1 MFVGMVLAFC
11 SVLLK
16 VAQTKTT
23 NIYMKNKLLSLASLL
38 AVFNANAIEIGPT
51 GSGVE
56 LSGFIDL
63 YYQGKDAAGSD
74 TAGVGQVE
82 IDLDFASGPISAS
95 VDYDLGGDFADANG
109 LEEAIVT
116 YDFGNGFSVTA
127 GEMLSYLGF
136 EAYDPINMYQYS
148 TAYESIGGIYD
159 GYAVGASADYS
170 TEMFSAGI
178 WSSLTN
184 SQDFEYALAFT
195 GIENLTVKAI
205 LADYGTDSIVLTS
218 YKGKST
224 FWASYEMGK
233 LLVAA
238 EVAQAE
244 AATAADAE
252 LDGWLVMGNY
262 ALTDSAALTLRYSN
276 SESST
281 AGTTT
286 FEEDKFTVSP
296 SYVFNDNFSGLLE
309 YSTFDASTGTE
320 SKDYFATELIY
331 TF

>member
-1 MFVGMVLAFC
+1 
-11 SVLLK
+11 
-16 VAQTKTT
+16 
-23 NIYMKNKLLSLASLL
+23 MKNKLLSLASLL

-51 GSGVE
+51 GSGIE

-63 YYQGKDAAGSD
+63 YYQSQDAAGSD
-74 TAGVGQVE
+74 TVGLGQVE
-82 IDLDFASGPISAS
+82 LDLDFSSGPISAS

-109 LEEAIVT
+109 IEEAIVT

-136 EAYDPINMYQYS
+136 EAYDPTNMYQYS

-159 GYAVGASADYS
+159 GYAVGASVDYV
-170 TEMFSAGI
+170 TEMFSIGI

-184 SQDFEYALAFT
+184 SSDFEYAIAYT
-195 GIENLTVKAI
+195 GVENLTVKAI
-205 LADYGTDSIVLTS
+205 LADYGNESTGP

-224 FWASYEMGK
+224 YWASYQFDK

-244 AATAADAE
+244 AATNANPE
-252 LDGWLVMGNY
+252 LDGWLIMGNY
-262 ALTDSAALTLRYSN
+262 AVTDAIGLTLRYSE

-281 AGTTT
+281 GGVTTYDDSKIT
-286 FEEDKFTVSP
+286 ISP

-309 YSTFDASTGTE
+309 YSTFDTDTGAE
-320 SKDYFATELIY
+320 PEDYFAAEVIF